1 MIYQDISG
9 LLQGDKKH
17 VGLHKVDLE
26 RAILQVSRIC
36 EILRADILQ
45 NTYPFLT
52 SVQEVDDVKRISP
65 HIKRFLGDLE
75 TIIILGTGGS
85 SLGGQTVTA
94 LRDGGVG
101 FHFKTPALYF
111 LENIDPF
118 TFNMLIDHINLEKT
132 GLIVISKS
140 GTTSETLAQIL
151 TCEKIWAQKKLSPF
165 FIKNTLV
172 ITEPKS
178 SPLRRFA
185 QYLGIPCLDH
195 DPNVGGRFSVFSLV
209 GLIPL
214 MCANLDPLKLRR
226 GGYYILEQFLNKSI
240 TESTAALGAAAMY
253 ALHVERD
260 ITQTVIM
267 PYVDRLAPFG
277 LWFRQLWAESLG
289 KQGIGQTPIRAM
301 GTVDQ
306 HSQLQLYLDGPKDKV
321 FTMLGLEGKIAFEDR
336 VLLSSKDPDL
346 AYLDQTSL
354 GSLLRAEEQATFQSL
369 IQKGCPVRRISFPR
383 LDEEVLGAL
392 FMHFMLETLLMGI
405 LLKIDPLTQPAV
417 EEIKRLTRIYLESLK
432 KNERIG

>member
-9 LLQGDKKH
+9 LFQTGKEH
-17 VGLHKVDLE
+17 VGLHKIDLE
-26 RAILQVSRIC
+26 RSILQVSRVS
-36 EILRADILQ
+36 EKLRENIVQ
-45 NTYPFLT
+45 NAYPFLT
-52 SVQEVDDVKRISP
+52 SVQETED
-65 HIKRFLGDLE
+65 IKRLLPVLKRFSENLE
-75 TIIILGTGGS
+75 TIIVLGTGGS

-101 FHFKTPALYF
+101 FHFSKPSLYF

-118 TFNMLIDHINLEKT
+118 TLNLLINHVDLEKT
-132 GLIVISKS
+132 GLLVISKS
-140 GTTSETLAQIL
+140 GTTSETLAQVL
-151 TCEKIWAQKKLSPF
+151 TCEKLWAQKNLSPF

-172 ITEPKS
+172 VTEAKS

-185 QYLGIPCLDH
+185 QYLGILCLDH
-195 DPNVGGRFSVFSLV
+195 DPKVGGRFSVFSLV

-226 GGYYILEQFLNKSI
+226 GGYQVLEKFLTKSI
-240 TESTAALGAAAMY
+240 TESTPALGAAALY
-253 ALHVERD
+253 ALMMERG
-260 ITQTVIM
+260 ITQTVLM

-289 KQGIGQTPIRAM
+289 KDGIGQTPIRAM

-321 FTMLGLEGKIAFEDR
+321 FTLLGLEGKTAFEDKA
-336 VLLSSKDPDL
+336 LLSSKDPELD
-346 AYLDQTSL
+346 YLDEMSL
-354 GSLLRAEEQATFQSL
+354 GSLLKAEEHATFQSL
-369 IQKGCPVRRISFPR
+369 LQKGCPVRRLSFNR
-383 LDEEVLGAL
+383 LDEEVLGEL
-392 FMHFMLETLLMGI
+392 FMHFMLETLLMGT

-417 EEIKRLTRIYLESLK
+417 EEIKRLTKVYLTEAK
-432 KNERIG
+432 KVK